1 MKKVISSILVVCY
14 ILALVPAVM
23 VAVTTKK
30 GTTGDCTWTLT
41 GTVLTISGTGKMGDY
56 GSGRSVPWNDKIDK
70 ITEVKIKD
78 GVTSIGYGAFYDCKS
93 LSNVIIPDSI
103 TSIGPYAF
111 DETPFL
117 NNEGNWQDGMLFID
131 DYLIKSKDTIDGV
144 CAIKPGTKV
153 IAARAFSDCEN
164 LSKVILPNSVISIGA
179 GAFEDC
185 ENLSSI
191 AIPNSVISIGEFAF
205 WGCTGLSSITIP
217 NSVTSI
223 GNEAFAYCE
232 NLNHITLPNCLTDIG
247 WEAFSDTAYY
257 NDTKNW
263 EKSCEG
269 DVLYLGNYLIE
280 ANSITNTYSV
290 KDGTKAIASW
300 AFRCCRELQSIT
312 IPDSVTSIGDR
323 AFQYCTNLSEI
334 VVPNYITHIGG
345 QAFAFTA
352 YANDEINWDENIL
365 YLGNYLIEINYNDS
379 DVYNIKNGAKVIADY
394 AFYGC
399 EKQSRITI
407 PSSVIHIGIKN
418 DIITKQ
424 THNIDN
430 YSHFIPL
437 IALVGLG
444 VGAAVFL
451 IIQKSVKKHKSNE
464 LR

>member
-14 ILALVPAVM
+14 ILAFVPAVM

-41 GTVLTISGTGKMGDY
+41 GTVLTISGTGKMDDY

-70 ITEVKIKD
+70 ITNVKIKD
-78 GVTSIGYGAFYDCKS
+78 GVTSIGHGAFCDHKN
-93 LSNVIIPDSI
+93 LRNVTIPNSI
-103 TSIGPYAF
+103 TSIGAEAF
-111 DETPFL
+111 YGTPFL
-117 NNEGNWQDGMLFID
+117 NNKGNWKDRILYID
-131 DYLIKSKDTIDGV
+131 YYLIQAQDTIRGTCTV
-144 CAIKPGTKV
+144 KPGTKV

-164 LSKVILPNSVISIGA
+164 LSKVILPNSVISIG
-179 GAFEDC
+179 E
-185 ENLSSI
+185 S
-191 AIPNSVISIGEFAF
+191 AF
-205 WGCTGLSSITIP
+205 WGCTGLASITIP

-223 GNEAFAYCE
+223 GNKAFAYCE
-232 NLNHITLPNCLTDIG
+232 NLNHITLPNFLTDIG
-247 WEAFSDTAYY
+247 WSAFSDTAFY

-263 EKSCEG
+263 EKRCEG

-280 ANSITNTYSV
+280 ANSIANTYSV

-300 AFRCCRELQSIT
+300 AFRCCSELQSII

-334 VVPNYITHIGG
+334 VVPNSITHIGG

-365 YLGNYLIEINYNDS
+365 YLGSYLIEINYSDS
-379 DVYNIKNGAKVIADY
+379 DVYNIKNGTKVIADY

-399 EKQSRITI
+399 EKQSSITI

-424 THNIDN
+424 THNIDD
-430 YSHFIPL
+430 YSQFIPL

-451 IIQKSVKKHKSNE
+451 IIRKSVK
-464 LR
+464 

>member
-41 GTVLTISGTGKMGDY
+41 GTVLTISGTGKMDDY

-70 ITEVKIKD
+70 ITNVKIKD
-78 GVTSIGYGAFYDCKS
+78 GVTSIGHGAFCDHKN
-93 LSNVIIPDSI
+93 LRNVTIPNSI
-103 TSIGPYAF
+103 TSIGAEAF
-111 DETPFL
+111 YGTPFL
-117 NNEGNWQDGMLFID
+117 NNKGNWKDRILYID
-131 DYLIKSKDTIDGV
+131 DYLIQAQDTIRGTCTV
-144 CAIKPGTKV
+144 KPGTKV

-164 LSKVILPNSVISIGA
+164 LSKVILPNSVISIG
-179 GAFEDC
+179 E
-185 ENLSSI
+185 S
-191 AIPNSVISIGEFAF
+191 AF
-205 WGCTGLSSITIP
+205 WGCAGLVSITIP

-223 GNEAFAYCE
+223 GNKAFAYCE

-247 WEAFSDTAYY
+247 WGAFSDTAYY

-263 EKSCEG
+263 DKRCEG

-280 ANSITNTYSV
+280 ANSIANTYSV

-300 AFRCCRELQSIT
+300 AFRCCSELQSIT

-334 VVPNYITHIGG
+334 VVPNSITHIGG

-352 YANDEINWDENIL
+352 YANDGINWDENIL
-365 YLGNYLIEINYNDS
+365 YLGSYLIEINYSDS
-379 DVYNIKNGAKVIADY
+379 DVYNIKNGTKVIADY

-399 EKQSRITI
+399 EKQSSITI

-418 DIITKQ
+418 DVITKQ
-424 THNIDN
+424 THNIDD
-430 YSHFIPL
+430 YSQFIPL

-451 IIQKSVKKHKSNE
+451 IIRKSVKKHKSDK

>member
-41 GTVLTISGTGKMGDY
+41 GTVLTISGTGKMDDY
-56 GSGRSVPWNDKIDK
+56 GSGRSVPWNDEIDK
-70 ITEVKIKD
+70 ITNVKIKN
-78 GVTSIGYGAFYDCKS
+78 GVTSIGHGAFCDHKN
-93 LSNVIIPDSI
+93 LRNVTIPNSI
-103 TSIGPYAF
+103 TSIGAGAF
-111 DETPFL
+111 YGTPFL
-117 NNEGNWQDGMLFID
+117 NNKGNWKDRILYID
-131 DYLIKSKDTIDGV
+131 DYLIQAQDTIRGTCTV
-144 CAIKPGTKV
+144 KPGTKV

-164 LSKVILPNSVISIGA
+164 LSKVILPNSVISIG
-179 GAFEDC
+179 E
-185 ENLSSI
+185 S
-191 AIPNSVISIGEFAF
+191 AF
-205 WGCTGLSSITIP
+205 WGCTGLVSITIP

-223 GNEAFAYCE
+223 ANEAFAYCE
-232 NLNHITLPNCLTDIG
+232 NLNHITLPSCLTDIG
-247 WEAFSDTAYY
+247 WGAFSDTAYY
-257 NDTKNW
+257 DDTKNW
-263 EKSCEG
+263 EKRCEG

-280 ANSITNTYSV
+280 ANSIANTYSV

-300 AFRCCRELQSIT
+300 AFRCCSELQSIT

-334 VVPNYITHIGG
+334 VVPNSITHIGG

-352 YANDEINWDENIL
+352 YANDGINWDENIL
-365 YLGNYLIEINYNDS
+365 YLGSYLIEINYSDS
-379 DVYNIKNGAKVIADY
+379 DVYNIKNGTKVIADY

-399 EKQSRITI
+399 EKQSSITI

-418 DIITKQ
+418 DVITKQ
-424 THNIDN
+424 THNIDD
-430 YSHFIPL
+430 YSQFIPL

-451 IIQKSVKKHKSNE
+451 IIRKSAKKHKSDE

>member
-41 GTVLTISGTGKMGDY
+41 GTVLTISGTGKMDDY
-56 GSGRSVPWNDKIDK
+56 GSGRSVPWNDEIDK
-70 ITEVKIKD
+70 ITNVKIKN
-78 GVTSIGYGAFYDCKS
+78 GVTSIGHGAFCDHKN
-93 LSNVIIPDSI
+93 LRNVTIPNSI
-103 TSIGPYAF
+103 TSIGAGAF
-111 DETPFL
+111 YGTPFL
-117 NNEGNWQDGMLFID
+117 NNKGNWKDRILYID
-131 DYLIKSKDTIDGV
+131 DYLIQAQDTIRGTCTV
-144 CAIKPGTKV
+144 KPGTKV

-164 LSKVILPNSVISIGA
+164 LSKVILPNSVISIG
-179 GAFEDC
+179 E
-185 ENLSSI
+185 S
-191 AIPNSVISIGEFAF
+191 AF
-205 WGCTGLSSITIP
+205 WGCTGLVSITIP

-223 GNEAFAYCE
+223 ANEAFAYCE
-232 NLNHITLPNCLTDIG
+232 NLNHITLPSCLTDIG
-247 WEAFSDTAYY
+247 WGAFSDTAYY
-257 NDTKNW
+257 DDTKNW
-263 EKSCEG
+263 EKRCEG

-280 ANSITNTYSV
+280 ANSIANTYSV

-300 AFRCCRELQSIT
+300 AFRCCSELQSIT
-312 IPDSVTSIGDR
+312 IPDSVTIIGDR

-334 VVPNYITHIGG
+334 VVPNSITHIGG

-352 YANDEINWDENIL
+352 YANDGINWDENIL
-365 YLGNYLIEINYNDS
+365 YLGSYLIEINYSDS
-379 DVYNIKNGAKVIADY
+379 DVYNIKNGTKVIADY

-399 EKQSRITI
+399 EKQSSITI

-418 DIITKQ
+418 DVITKQ
-424 THNIDN
+424 THNIDD
-430 YSHFIPL
+430 YSQFIPL

-451 IIQKSVKKHKSNE
+451 IIRKSAKKHKSDE

>member
-14 ILALVPAVM
+14 ILAFVPAVM

-41 GTVLTISGTGKMGDY
+41 GTVLTISGTGKMDDY

-70 ITEVKIKD
+70 ITNVKIKD
-78 GVTSIGYGAFYDCKS
+78 GVTSIGHGAFCDHKN
-93 LSNVIIPDSI
+93 LRNVTIPNSI
-103 TSIGPYAF
+103 TSIGAGAF
-111 DETPFL
+111 YGTPFL
-117 NNEGNWQDGMLFID
+117 NNKGNWKDRILYID
-131 DYLIKSKDTIDGV
+131 DYLIQAQDTIRGTCTV
-144 CAIKPGTKV
+144 KPGTKV
-153 IAARAFSDCEN
+153 IASRAFSDCEN
-164 LSKVILPNSVISIGA
+164 LNEVILPNSVISIG
-179 GAFEDC
+179 E
-185 ENLSSI
+185 S
-191 AIPNSVISIGEFAF
+191 AF
-205 WGCTGLSSITIP
+205 WGCTGLASITIP

-232 NLNHITLPNCLTDIG
+232 NLNHITLSNCLTDIG
-247 WEAFSDTAYY
+247 WSAFSDTAYY

-263 EKSCEG
+263 EKHCEG

-280 ANSITNTYSV
+280 ANSIANTYSV

-300 AFRCCRELQSIT
+300 AFRCCSELQSIT

-334 VVPNYITHIGG
+334 VVPNSITHIGG

-352 YANDEINWDENIL
+352 YANDGINWDENIL
-365 YLGNYLIEINYNDS
+365 YLGSYLIEINYSDS
-379 DVYNIKNGAKVIADY
+379 DVYNIKNSTKGIADY

-399 EKQSRITI
+399 EKQSSITI

-424 THNIDN
+424 THNIDD
-430 YSHFIPL
+430 YSQFIPL

-451 IIQKSVKKHKSNE
+451 IIRKSVKKHKSDE
-464 LR
+464 SR